1 MAFFLVGKDNSSFFS
16 KRTTWE
22 LGAALE
28 AANEGDVIEIE
39 DTYCLEGLDLFIHK
53 NISLIGKMNKSRE
66 DSFPQILG
74 AIFVDNCTVHLEN
87 IIIRDNR
94 EESNALNLCNQAKVY
109 AKNVLIENQ
118 LVEGELYPLCFIEE
132 SELSLEDS
140 FVRAASC
147 IAAKDSTLKFSQTD
161 LYSHIILEHTD
172 LEIAHSKVEVEGKN
186 AIVAND
192 NSNISILDSTVS
204 AQGRVEDYPIVL
216 CRDSQISTKESKII
230 YLHALEN
237 YTSALYLENSKAT
250 IDSTV
255 VNTFESK
262 GSKATIHNQLCVL
275 ETAMMTESSQITG
288 DALVIGGRDNG
299 KVNLFLSDR
308 SSLELKLLAIG
319 VEKDPDIKIERGSH
333 LSAEK
338 TVSILTNEEQDILLD
353 SDNQLM
359 FDDREVTTEYYGEK
373 TASERLEEMIGLEN
387 LKSEVKEF
395 IAISKMN
402 KIRKE
407 KGFATSGFN
416 LHSLFLGNPGTGK
429 TTVARLMGQLLHE
442 NGIIASSKYVETSR
456 SNLVGQYIGHT
467 AQKTKEIL
475 ESALGGVL
483 FIDEAYTLAVGGEND
498 FGIEAI
504 NEILKFMEDHR
515 EDLVIIFAGYTKDME
530 RFLEMN
536 EGLRSRIPN
545 TFVFEDYT
553 YEQLVQIGL
562 DELAKNG
569 YTVDA
574 EAYKALIENNLE
586 KTNDHS
592 NGRWVRNQNE
602 KILRKLAVYMFDNGL
617 EDLNDIP
624 NAIIKQCMV

>member
-1 MAFFLVGKDNSSFFS
+1 
-16 KRTTWE
+16 
-22 LGAALE
+22 
-28 AANEGDVIEIE
+28 
-39 DTYCLEGLDLFIHK
+39 
-53 NISLIGKMNKSRE
+53 
-66 DSFPQILG
+66 
-74 AIFVDNCTVHLEN
+74 
-87 IIIRDNR
+87 
-94 EESNALNLCNQAKVY
+94 
-109 AKNVLIENQ
+109 
-118 LVEGELYPLCFIEE
+118 
-132 SELSLEDS
+132 
-140 FVRAASC
+140 
-147 IAAKDSTLKFSQTD
+147 
-161 LYSHIILEHTD
+161 
-172 LEIAHSKVEVEGKN
+172 
-186 AIVAND
+186 
-192 NSNISILDSTVS
+192 
-204 AQGRVEDYPIVL
+204 
-216 CRDSQISTKESKII
+216 
-230 YLHALEN
+230 
-237 YTSALYLENSKAT
+237 
-250 IDSTV
+250 
-255 VNTFESK
+255 
-262 GSKATIHNQLCVL
+262 
-275 ETAMMTESSQITG
+275 MMTESSQITG

-299 KVNLFLSDR
+299 RVNLFLSDR

-359 FDDREVTTEYYGEK
+359 FDGREVTTEYYGEK

-624 NAIIKQCMV
+624 NAIIEQCRV

>member
-1 MAFFLVGKDNSSFFS
+1 
-16 KRTTWE
+16 
-22 LGAALE
+22 
-28 AANEGDVIEIE
+28 
-39 DTYCLEGLDLFIHK
+39 
-53 NISLIGKMNKSRE
+53 MNKSRE
-66 DSFPQILG
+66 DSFPLILG

-147 IAAKDSTLKFSQTD
+147 IGAKDSTLKFSQTD

-262 GSKATIHNQLCVL
+262 ESKATIHNQLCVL

-288 DALVIGGRDNG
+288 AALVIGGRDNG

>member
-53 NISLIGKMNKSRE
+53 NISLIGKMNQSRK
-66 DSFPQILG
+66 DSFPLILG

-172 LEIAHSKVEVEGKN
+172 LEIVHSKVEVEGKN

-204 AQGRVEDYPIVL
+204 AQGQVEDYPIVL

-230 YLHALEN
+230 YLHAL
-237 YTSALYLENSKAT
+237 
-250 IDSTV
+250 
-255 VNTFESK
+255 ESK

-624 NAIIKQCMV
+624 NAIIEQCKV

>member
-66 DSFPQILG
+66 DSFPLILG

-186 AIVAND
+186 AIVANE
-192 NSNISILDSTVS
+192 NSNISILNSTVS
-204 AQGRVEDYPIVL
+204 AQGQVEDYPIVL

-429 TTVARLMGQLLHE
+429 TL
-442 NGIIASSKYVETSR
+442 IAKAIAGEADVP
-456 SNLVGQYIGHT
+456 
-467 AQKTKEIL
+467 
-475 ESALGGVL
+475 
-483 FIDEAYTLAVGGEND
+483 FISMSGSE
-498 FGIEAI
+498 FIE
-504 NEILKFMEDHR
+504 M
-515 EDLVIIFAGYTKDME
+515 FA
-530 RFLEMN
+530 
-536 EGLRSRIPN
+536 GLRS
-545 TFVFEDYT
+545 T
-553 YEQLVQIGL
+553 
-562 DELAKNG
+562 
-569 YTVDA
+569 
-574 EAYKALIENNLE
+574 
-586 KTNDHS
+586 
-592 NGRWVRNQNE
+592 
-602 KILRKLAVYMFDNGL
+602 
-617 EDLNDIP
+617 
-624 NAIIKQCMV
+624 